1 MASLSDVE
9 IALIIGFCSVGGAL
23 LLFLAVV
30 TVVFL
35 VRSRCGGEQKAN
47 NDAHSSGKAA
57 KSSSKPP
64 PLPATASAQTSS
76 STTPAPHTPSTT
88 SSGIDSPTLKPN
100 DQQPQQSPDPLT
112 PISSLIFPAKNSKY
126 AGMRVGRSAWT
137 PAYLPSEGAVQP
149 PDPDNDRTDSSSGI
163 APIYEGVTSGPYVA
177 RAQAGGHRA
186 LSDSGSETKLIGA
199 AVEPTSH
206 YSDVAYRGGDVTRP
220 GGHPGR
226 MWPRTGYGPY
236 SPSAMEAARRRTQDL
251 YNARRSQLGM
261 PNNPPAAV
269 PPPPAA
275 GVGRQHI
282 WSGTSGRPQT
292 GSYVIG
298 PRRFDQPSPSF
309 YQPSVGGSSSPPG
322 SGHLQQSTGE
332 ASIYLTAEGAGS
344 NNVHTMVVEAAV
356 EPRAPDSFDAPGE
369 RHLIGDAFRFL
380 DEFEE

>member
-1 MASLSDVE
+1 M
-9 IALIIGFCSVGGAL
+9 
-23 LLFLAVV
+23 
-30 TVVFL
+30 
-35 VRSRCGGEQKAN
+35 
-47 NDAHSSGKAA
+47 
-57 KSSSKPP
+57 
-64 PLPATASAQTSS
+64 
-76 STTPAPHTPSTT
+76 
-88 SSGIDSPTLKPN
+88 
-100 DQQPQQSPDPLT
+100 
-112 PISSLIFPAKNSKY
+112 
-126 AGMRVGRSAWT
+126 
-137 PAYLPSEGAVQP
+137 
-149 PDPDNDRTDSSSGI
+149 
-163 APIYEGVTSGPYVA
+163 
-177 RAQAGGHRA
+177 
-186 LSDSGSETKLIGA
+186 
-199 AVEPTSH
+199 EPTSH

-344 NNVHTMVVEAAV
+344 NKVHTMVVEAAV
-356 EPRAPDSFDAPGE
+356 EPRAPDSFDAPGGTGLASPTVIHE
-369 RHLIGDAFRFL
+369 WV
-380 DEFEE
+380 